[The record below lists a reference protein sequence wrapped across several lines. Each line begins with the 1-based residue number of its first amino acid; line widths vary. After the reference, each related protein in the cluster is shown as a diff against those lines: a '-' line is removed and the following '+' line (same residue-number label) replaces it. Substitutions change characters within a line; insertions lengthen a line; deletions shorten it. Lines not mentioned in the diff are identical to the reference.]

1 MYCKYCGSKLK
12 EDADVCIKCGKLL
25 KSETSLP
32 EKTKVPGKGI
42 SIAGMILGIVALLVV
57 VTDFVDIDE
66 IGYELAIGYEIE
78 FILSVIDYVYSNF
91 LISITGLVLS
101 IIGIVKNRNGF
112 NISGI
117 ILNGISIF
125 LTIILFITI
134 FLFY

>member
-1 MYCKYCGSKLK
+1 
-12 EDADVCIKCGKLL
+12 
-25 KSETSLP
+25 
-32 EKTKVPGKGI
+32 
-42 SIAGMILGIVALLVV
+42 MILGIIALLVV
-57 VTDFVDIDE
+57 VTDFVDFDE